1 MTDVATYIA
10 NHIKQHGHMP
20 TREDLRRGAGIT
32 QEGAGKALR
41 EYEQEHPTARRSPVG
56 AKPGVK
62 MPRKT
67 KEVAPPALP
76 PPVAPQTEWKES
88 GDGATIECRESQ
100 TIRTLEELLTIAQ
113 IDTLLWA
120 VATHQVSKWD
130 SVVKVSKHENA
141 VVQMFRVHATLK
153 RRTEVADLR
162 RLQAETLAAIAEHAP
177 TYGPILRPPQTG
189 GHLLMLSPSDAH
201 LGKIAWEAET
211 GRDYDLRIA
220 VDTVRHSLRTLTAD
234 AIHHGL
240 ESICLVIGNDFLQV
254 DGNND
259 GHTTSRGTVV
269 DTSDRYWRIYNAAR
283 DLLVS
288 EVEWLTQFAPVTVLA
303 VPGNHDAQ
311 STLSLGA
318 LLEAWFRNNPEV
330 TVNASPTSRK
340 YLTYGTVLLGFTHC
354 DSEKHAA
361 LPQIMA
367 SEQKAAWATATC
379 REWITGHFHRKSE
392 RQYLPLAEEGGVI
405 VRVLSAL
412 TRSDAWHTR
421 AGYQGQAAGQAIVYS
436 RTGLKAQYHHVPPVE
451 AESA

>member
-1 MTDVATYIA
+1 MTPEQFIAEYAAANGKMPSRKIMMSSPLHMGEKPARTALSTY
-10 NHIKQHGHMP
+10 H
-20 TREDLRRGAGIT
+20 
-32 QEGAGKALR
+32 KA
-41 EYEQEHPTARRSPVG
+41 HPEARRARG
-56 AKPGVK
+56 G
-62 MPRKT
+62 MPRGT
-67 KEVAPPALP
+67 KMVPRKPAQPVPAPVIMPK
-76 PPVAPQTEWKES
+76 TEWRET
-88 GDGATIECRESQ
+88 GDAATIECRESR
-100 TIRTLEELLTIAQ
+100 TIRTLEELLSVAKV
-113 IDTLLWA
+113 DVLLWS
-120 VATHQVSKWD
+120 VDTHQVTKWD
-130 SVVKVSKHENA
+130 ATVKISKDENA
-141 VVQMFRVHATLK
+141 VVQMFRVHAVLK

-162 RLQAETLAAIAEHAP
+162 RLQLDTLEAIAAHVP
-177 TYGPILRPPQTG
+177 TYGPILRPPNTG

-211 GRDYDLRIA
+211 GRDYDLKTA

-240 ESICLVIGNDFLQV
+240 ERICLVIGNDFLQV

-288 EVEWLTQFAPVTVLA
+288 EIEWLTQFAPVTVLA

-330 TVNASPTSRK
+330 TVNAGPTSRK
-340 YLTYGTVLLGFTHC
+340 YLSYGTVLLGFTHG

-367 SEQKAAWATATC
+367 AEQKRAWATATC

-412 TRSDAWHTR
+412 TRSDAWHVQR
-421 AGYQGQAAGQAIVYS
+421 GYTGQAAGQAIVYS
-436 RTGLKAQYHHVPPVE
+436 RTGLKAQYHHVPQVE